1 MPYKNISELPDNVKN
16 SLPEHA
22 QAIYINVVNSQEGRG
37 MDESASAAS
46 GWAAVKRTYEQ
57 DKDGKWHKIEKV
69 EGRTPPQGVQDAAKR
84 GLELRAKQPDSNKC
98 CTSVGIARA
107 RDLSNGKSVSLD
119 TVKRMKAYFDRHEV
133 DKKGEG
139 WGKDSKGYQAWL
151 MWGGDAGQ
159 TWANKIVKEN
169 DMEKDCGCFG
179 IECEIK
185 KIDQDKQLV
194 YGWAYVSEKGGE
206 YVIDHSGEYIH
217 IDDLQKAAHGFMLNS
232 RNVGDSHK
240 VIGIGKV
247 VESMVF
253 TKELQDQL
261 GIGLG
266 KVGWMIGMK
275 VEDKEAWDKVKGGEY
290 KMFSIGGASRRVEA

>member
-1 MPYKNISELPDNVKN
+1 MPYKNISELPGNVKN

-22 QAIYINVVNSQEGRG
+22 QAIYMNVVNSQEERG
-37 MDESASAAS
+37 LDEPASAAS

-57 DKDGKWHKIEKV
+57 DKDGKWHKIEKA
-69 EGRTPPQGVQDAAKR
+69 ESHTPPKGVQDAAKR
-84 GLELRAKQPDSNKC
+84 GLELRSKQPDSNKC

-119 TVKRMKAYFDRHEV
+119 IVKRMKAYFDRHEV

-139 WGKDSKGYQAWL
+139 WGKYSKGYQAWL

-159 TWANKIVKEN
+159 TWANKIVKANE
-169 DMEKDCGCFG
+169 MKKGCGCFG

-206 YVIDHSGEYIH
+206 YVIDHSG
-217 IDDLQKAAHGFMLNS
+217 DRKS
-232 RNVGDSHK
+232 
-240 VIGIGKV
+240 V
-247 VESMVF
+247 V
-253 TKELQDQL
+253 
-261 GIGLG
+261 
-266 KVGWMIGMK
+266 
-275 VEDKEAWDKVKGGEY
+275 
-290 KMFSIGGASRRVEA
+290 